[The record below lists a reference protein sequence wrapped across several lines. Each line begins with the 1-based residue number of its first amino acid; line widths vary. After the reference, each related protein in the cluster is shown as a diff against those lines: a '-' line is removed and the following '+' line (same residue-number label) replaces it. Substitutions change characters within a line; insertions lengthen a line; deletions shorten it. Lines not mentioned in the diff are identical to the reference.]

1 MFESLSV
8 AIKDEELDERSK
20 TRLHS
25 TVNLLKLS
33 SNDIFLISSTR
44 SRIRTSDIPDELQ
57 DQFYDLQN
65 DSSARDVFLKW
76 HSLRSGVL
84 CLILPQLGFRIL
96 LSFATIYIC
105 GSV

>member
-1 MFESLSV
+1 MIYGNIALFETLSV
-8 AIKDEELDERSK
+8 ATKDEELHERSK

-33 SNDIFLISSTR
+33 SNDIFLISGTR
-44 SRIRTSDIPDELQ
+44 SRIRRNDIFDELQ

-65 DSSARDVFLKW
+65 DSCARDVLRKW

-84 CLILPQLGFRIL
+84 CL
-96 LSFATIYIC
+96 FA
-105 GSV
+105 